1 MYNHNKPTI
10 TEIVYDYI
18 LNNHAVVV
26 DIVDAS
32 MSLANL
38 NLDSLEKISLAMDL
52 EEHFKIDM
60 SNQQIENFVTVG
72 DIIDHIRQVLDTQ
85 PSLEELADMQR
96 LDISALESEVND
108 SWPLSEYSALTA
120 VYWRPLFI
128 PTTYIHYP

>member
-1 MYNHNKPTI
+1 VGSGVSLIIASLTDRFFTYGKGRGIMYNHNKPTI

-52 EEHFKIDM
+52 EEHFEIDM

-108 SWPLSEYSALTA
+108 S
-120 VYWRPLFI
+120 
-128 PTTYIHYP
+128 

>member
-1 MYNHNKPTI
+1 MYNHNKPTT

-32 MSLANL
+32 ISLTNL

-85 PSLEELADMQR
+85 PSLEELADMQC

-108 SWPLSEYSALTA
+108 S
-120 VYWRPLFI
+120 
-128 PTTYIHYP
+128 

>member
-52 EEHFKIDM
+52 EEHFEIDM

-108 SWPLSEYSALTA
+108 SWPLSEYSALTT
-120 VYWRPLFI
+120 VYCRPLFT
-128 PTTYIHYP
+128 PTTYTHYP